1 VDPVV
6 SVCMTTYNQAAYV
19 SEAIESVV
27 RQETSF
33 SFELVIGEDCS
44 TDKTLEI
51 CRQYQTRYPEVIKL
65 HPRQP
70 NLGFAKNLALTWA
83 ECKGQCIAMLEG
95 DDLWC
100 SSSKLQEQVGFLE
113 ANPDCSMCYTLTN
126 IRSDRHNRHD
136 QWPYRQPSKR
146 TPTTSDIL
154 RHNPIANCSVIY
166 RRAFQQLPE
175 WTQSLPYFDICL
187 HSLHSL
193 NGPVGRIP
201 KIMATYR
208 LHGGSSFESK
218 SYMEHIRLS
227 SVVYAALA
235 DHLPPPYSHQAR
247 QTLLLIYLGLRRWRD
262 SSRTFLKLPPKYQ
275 LTWPA
280 IPAEQLY
287 HMWKVR

>member
-6 SVCMTTYNQAAYV
+6 SVCMTTYNQAPYI
-19 SEAIESVV
+19 SEAIESVLC
-27 RQETSF
+27 QETSF
-33 SFELVIGEDCS
+33 PFELVIGEDCS

-65 HPRQP
+65 HPRHP

-83 ECKGQCIAMLEG
+83 ECKGQYIAILEG

-100 SSSKLQEQVGFLE
+100 SPSKLQEQVDFLQ
-113 ANPDCSMCYTLTN
+113 ANPDYSMCYTKTN
-126 IRSDRHNRHD
+126 IKSEEPNRHD
-136 QWPYRQPSKR
+136 QWPYRQTRKN
-146 TPTTSDIL
+146 TLTTSDIL
-154 RHNPIANCSVIY
+154 RHNLIANCSVMY
-166 RRAFQQLPE
+166 RRAFPQLPE
-175 WTQSLPYFDICL
+175 WTLSLPYFDICL

-208 LHGGSSFESK
+208 LHGSSSFESK
-218 SYMEHIRLS
+218 SYLERMRLS
-227 SVVYAALA
+227 SVVYAELA
-235 DHLPPPYSHQAR
+235 NHLPSPYCHQATE
-247 QTLLLIYLGLRRWRD
+247 TLLMMYLGLRRWRD
-262 SSRTFLKLPPKYQ
+262 SLQAFLRLPPKYQ

-287 HMWKVR
+287 HMCRVR